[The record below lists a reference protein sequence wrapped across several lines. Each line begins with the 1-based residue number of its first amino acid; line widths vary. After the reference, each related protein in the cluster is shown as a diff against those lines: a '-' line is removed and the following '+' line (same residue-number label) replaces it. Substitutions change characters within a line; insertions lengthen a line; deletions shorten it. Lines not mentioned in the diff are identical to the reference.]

1 MYKNFIQ
8 LLSRNKKWFLLL
20 FIVLNIISLIGL
32 FRITINTD
40 FALFMPKN
48 SQALKE
54 YEEMIKRFGSSQQ
67 LLFLIK
73 SDQDQDVDSLEVF
86 FSVQQALSEIEG
98 VKLVNGPVPP
108 VIPSG
113 LTVEKIQN
121 VDESNGKQIIE
132 YISKMGSLKSF
143 YQKEDGY
150 YGLFTI
156 LPDEEYVDV
165 VAQKA
170 ISIIDKTGLAY
181 YKSGEYYLQSSI
193 FDYIL
198 RILLLI
204 PPFALFFLL
213 FIFTWKLGDIK
224 STFLSLLPAGIG
236 ALWTMGFLGWLSLDL
251 SVITVL
257 TPVFTIV
264 MGSADGL
271 HFMSH
276 FKDELNSGKD
286 KKTSLALTLEKV
298 GWPMVLTT
306 LTTAAGFL
314 SLLIIQSEP
323 MRQLAF
329 AASIGISLAGIA
341 TWVFLP
347 LICLVFGTFKQKH
360 KRPKESDDPI
370 TTLLKKSMG
379 KGSVILTL
387 FLFAAFIPGLFL
399 IKTDLNMIN
408 LYKPSTE
415 IRKNMEKIETVSE
428 GAIPIFIEYATPDD
442 PLEPDIAQV
451 ILALEEQLKT
461 SDAVSKSLS
470 THEIFSTMNQV
481 IFGAHYSG
489 YPQNMAQISLM
500 VAMMQS
506 NQPEQFNS
514 MLIRDEG
521 RGRMVVFP
529 NNLSNKTLTF
539 IEETLETHSSE
550 RITFKALGMPFIM
563 KEMNDRIIP
572 DQMSSIL
579 LAVGLVFVLMFITLK
594 NVKLALIG
602 IMPIGVTLMTL
613 FGFMGYT
620 GIELSIVTCTMA
632 SITIGVG
639 IDYSIHLTSLFKYYY
654 DKKVK
659 NAADLAFDY
668 VQKPVMAN
676 ALGLASG
683 LSALLFSPLQ
693 FHTYLSMLM
702 WVTMIISSFVSL
714 TFLPTLL
721 KKSFRDQDDSRNI

>member
-1 MYKNFIQ
+1 MHERFVHF
-8 LLSRNKKWFLLL
+8 LSRNKKRFFVL
-20 FIVLNIISLIGL
+20 FITINIISLIGL
-32 FRITINTD
+32 LRITINTD

-48 SQALKE
+48 SQALNE
-54 YEEMIKRFGSSQQ
+54 YEEMTEAFGSSQQ
-67 LLFLIK
+67 LLFLVK
-73 SDQDQDVDSLEVF
+73 SDQDKDVESLQEL
-86 FSVQQALSEIEG
+86 FSIQQSLSEIKE

-108 VIPSG
+108 VIPARLG
-113 LTVEKIQN
+113 VQKVQKL
-121 VDESNGKQIIE
+121 DETNSQEIIE
-132 YISKMGSLKSF
+132 YISKLGSMRSF
-143 YQKEDGY
+143 YEKEDAY

-156 LPDEEYVDV
+156 LPDEKFVDS
-165 VAQKA
+165 VAEKA
-170 ISIIDKTGLAY
+170 VQIIDKTGLNY

-193 FDYIL
+193 FEYIL
-198 RILLLI
+198 RILIII
-204 PPFALFFLL
+204 PPFAIFFLL
-213 FIFTWKLGDIK
+213 LVFTWKLGDIK

-276 FKDELNSGKD
+276 LKDELKSGKE
-286 KKTSLALTLEKV
+286 KKIALALTLEKV
-298 GWPMVLTT
+298 GWPMILTT

-314 SLLIIQSEP
+314 SLLVIQSEP

-347 LICLVFGTFKQKH
+347 LICLFFGTLKQKN
-360 KRPKESDDPI
+360 KTSKEKVDPI
-370 TTLLKKSMG
+370 EKILKKSMG
-379 KGSVILTL
+379 KASIIITMLL
-387 FLFAAFIPGLFL
+387 FVAFIPGLFL

-415 IRKNMEKIETVSE
+415 IRKNMEKIEAVSG
-428 GAIPIFIEYATPDD
+428 GAIPIFIEFTTQND
-442 PLEPDIAQV
+442 PLDPAIAKLV
-451 ILALEEQLKT
+451 LDLEKQLKST
-461 SDAVSKSLS
+461 DVVSKTLS
-470 THEIFSTMNQV
+470 IYEIFSTMNQV
-481 IFGAHYSG
+481 IFGSKQSN
-489 YPQNMAQISLM
+489 YPQNNAQINLM

-506 NQPEQFNS
+506 NQSEQFNS
-514 MLIRDEG
+514 TLKRNDGLG
-521 RGRMVVFP
+521 RIVVFP
-529 NNLSNKTLTF
+529 KNLNNHTLSF
-539 IEETLETHSSE
+539 IEETLGSYSSE
-550 RITFKALGMPFIM
+550 EIQFKALGMPFIM

-572 DQMSSIL
+572 DQVSSII
-579 LAVGLVFVLMFITLK
+579 LAIVLVFILMVVALRKI
-594 NVKLALIG
+594 KLALIG
-602 IMPIGVTLMTL
+602 IVPLSVTLIAL

-654 DKKVK
+654 YDKKEN
-659 NAADLAFDY
+659 NAAELAFEY
-668 VQKPVMAN
+668 VQKPVIAN
-676 ALGLASG
+676 ALGLALG
-683 LSALLFSPLQ
+683 LSSLLFSPLQ

-721 KKSFRDQDDSRNI
+721 KKVFR